1 MVMQY
6 RLKSITAALFLVL
19 FCGGLYIATKIPLW
33 TDEVTSQTKSIS
45 GQTYRSLL
53 LGVGER
59 EANNSPLFYLIQKLW
74 QDTANY
80 NNPNVQLGSD
90 FFSNGFLRVW
100 PVASMA
106 ASIAVLFYYFAS
118 RWNLWLGFYSVL
130 VSLSSYMVWEYA
142 TQARPYALWFF
153 LTTIQILLLL
163 SLTSATG
170 TERETLLRQLG
181 IANWLL
187 AFTIALSVVQNLA
200 SSLVLWV
207 FTERRPKWHVLLFLG
222 PAATAIYYYALAP
235 RYEIYFVDGAIALFG
250 ANLPLDRV
258 AIIVF
263 GSILWLGSRSKLSN
277 KAVGTESHDYRNQS
291 IAGSILL
298 AGIYAG
304 CFAIIIKFWVDAIPG
319 VGTSFV
325 SNRYFIVLAP
335 IGIVMTTIASF
346 SVIVLPRR
354 FYKVIALLV
363 LASLLLLRFSRT
375 WDLVILRRI
384 SGH

>member
-1 MVMQY
+1 MQY
-6 RLKSITAALFLVL
+6 RLKSITASLFLVL
-19 FCGGLYIATKIPLW
+19 FSGGLYIATKIPLW
-33 TDEVTSQTKSIS
+33 TDEVNSQTKSIS

-59 EANNSPLFYLIQKLW
+59 EGNNSPLFYIIQKLW
-74 QDTANY
+74 QDTTNY
-80 NNPNVQLGSD
+80 NNSDVQLGSD

-153 LTTIQILLLL
+153 LTTMQILLLL
-163 SLTSATG
+163 SVISATG
-170 TERETLLRQLG
+170 TERETLLGRLG
-181 IANWLL
+181 IVNWLL
-187 AFTIALSVVQNLA
+187 AFTIVLSVVQNLA

-207 FTERRPKWHVLLFLG
+207 FTERRPKWHILLFLG

-235 RYEIYFVDGAIALFG
+235 RYQIYFVDGAIALFG

-263 GSILWLGSRSKLSN
+263 GSILWLGSRSKLAN

-298 AGIYAG
+298 AAIYAG

-319 VGTSFV
+319 VGISFV
-325 SNRYFIVLAP
+325 SNRYFIMLAP

-346 SVIVLPRR
+346 SIIVLPRR